1 MSDIRLTLPRPHAGQ
16 RILLDGANRFN
27 VVSCGRRFGKTTL
40 GGNILSKYI
49 LTGTHAAWAAPTYRL
64 LEEAYNDHLRI
75 YRPVISNATKA
86 PSPRIE
92 LITGTHIDYWTLT
105 DPSIIGRG
113 RKYGV
118 FVLDEAAM
126 ARHLETAWTEA
137 IRPTLTDYKGDAW
150 FLSTPKGHNYF
161 KTLFDKGSDETE
173 PEWSSF
179 QMPTTMNPFIDPE
192 EVAAAGRGIP
202 SLAFKQE
209 YLAEFVD
216 SFGARIKREWMRYGE
231 CPAGLP
237 VVLGVDLAISTKT
250 EADYT
255 AVVALSRDELG
266 TIYVRDVVRERLE
279 FAGVIRLIGK
289 MAEKWKPTA
298 IHIEQVQ
305 YQAAV
310 IQELMRNTTLPVR
323 GIKPDKDKVTRFS
336 PLEARYEHGQ
346 IYHCPG
352 LPGFWEDELMSFPV
366 GLHDDCVD
374 AMAYA
379 FGGLQTR
386 RGFFAAD

>member
-16 RILLDGANRFN
+16 IHLLDNARRFN
-27 VVSCGRRFGKTTL
+27 VVACGRRFGKTTL
-40 GGNILSKYI
+40 GGNILSQYVLAGK
-49 LTGTHAAWAAPTYRL
+49 HAGWAAPTYRL

-75 YRPVISNATKA
+75 YRPVIASATKS

-92 LITGTHIDYWTLT
+92 LITGTHIDYWTLN
-105 DPSIIGRG
+105 DPAIIGRG

-118 FVLDEAAM
+118 FISDEAAM
-126 ARHLETAWTEA
+126 ARYLEQAWNEA

-161 KTLFDKGSDETE
+161 KTLFDRGNDETE
-173 PEWSSF
+173 PEWVSF
-179 QMPTTMNPFIDPE
+179 QMPTVTNPYIDPS
-192 EVAAAGRGIP
+192 EVEAASREIPGI
-202 SLAFKQE
+202 SFRQE

-216 SFGARIKREWMRYGE
+216 SAGARIKREWLRTAR
-231 CPAGLP
+231 CPEHLP
-237 VVLGVDLAISTKT
+237 VVLGVDLAISTRT

-266 TIYVRDVVRERLE
+266 SVYVRDVVRERLD
-279 FAGVIRLIGK
+279 FSGVLKLICQ
-289 MAEKWKPTA
+289 MAEKWNATA

-305 YQAAV
+305 YQVAV
-310 IQELMRNTTLPVR
+310 IQELLRKTRLPVR
-323 GIKPDKDKVTRFS
+323 GVRPDRDKVARFA
-336 PLEARYEHGQ
+336 PLEARYEQGQ
-346 IYHCPG
+346 IFHTPG
-352 LPGFWEDELMSFPV
+352 LPSFWEEELLSFPV

-374 AMAYA
+374 AMGYA
-379 FGGLQTR
+379 FTGLEAR